1 MDEKRVIRVFVSSTF
16 LDMKEEREILV
27 KKYFPR
33 FGRYA
38 RSGVLP
44 GARLTLM
51 GRDRRATGRGE
62 SFAYLSGGDQ
72 TLPALFYRSFGR
84 ALRLGAGCGCLKTS

>member
-44 GARLTLM
+44 GARLTL
-51 GRDRRATGRGE
+51 D
-62 SFAYLSGGDQ
+62 
-72 TLPALFYRSFGR
+72 
-84 ALRLGAGCGCLKTS
+84 GA